1 MLCPPIFYYQAEVLI
16 TVSKKEMNNNDLSY
30 ICQQLSLFMATGLP
44 PADGLALCVPEGG
57 AAKDG
62 IARALDSI
70 NEGQTL
76 GEALGSGGFPKLMCA
91 MISVGEATGSLDG
104 VLDSLASYYARMEEA
119 RSALASAVI

>member
-1 MLCPPIFYYQAEVLI
+1 MI
-16 TVSKKEMNNNDLSY
+16 TVSKKEMSNNDLSY

-57 AAKDG
+57 AAKEG
-62 IARALDSI
+62 VARALDSI

-91 MISVGEATGSLDG
+91 MISVAP
-104 VLDSLASYYARMEEA
+104 A
-119 RSALASAVI
+119 AVW